1 MRKEWRGKRRGEQ
14 AIKFMTQTATSS
26 VGDGGGR
33 GNGGWGG
40 GGISFLQED
49 GSDQYC
55 VSRW

>member
-1 MRKEWRGKRRGEQ
+1 MQ

-26 VGDGGGR
+26 VGGGGGR
-33 GNGGWGG
+33 IVGG
-40 GGISFLQED
+40 GCWGMGGAISFLQED